1 MPVRFQQEQLLNES
15 ENFSLRVTDDF
26 FAKRELSFNGFK
38 WGEGKYK
45 VLITHGWGSKAADF
59 YELISKLKELKELT
73 IIAFDAPGNGSSEGE
88 LSNLL
93 LYKDAVKTIIAE
105 FGSPDIMIGHSLG
118 GMANIIVLSELGIE
132 PALLISISPLIRL
145 KENFEQSMALVGIAA
160 EAQQRFLE
168 SFTEKFNVPASRY
181 NLIDRYSINDK
192 INHLLLYDKNDQIS
206 SYNFLSEFLYN
217 NPNINSHNYEDAGH
231 DKIIKSEQ
239 VLCSIINAIKMA
251 AGI

>member
-1 MPVRFQQEQLLNES
+1 
-15 ENFSLRVTDDF
+15 
-26 FAKRELSFNGFK
+26 
-38 WGEGKYK
+38 
-45 VLITHGWGSKAADF
+45 
-59 YELISKLKELKELT
+59 
-73 IIAFDAPGNGSSEGE
+73 
-88 LSNLL
+88 
-93 LYKDAVKTIIAE
+93 
-105 FGSPDIMIGHSLG
+105 MIGHSLG

-168 SFTEKFNVPASRY
+168 SFTEKFNVPASLY

-217 NPNINSHNYEDAGH
+217 NPNINSQDYEDAGH
-231 DKIIKSEQ
+231 EKIIKSEQ
-239 VLCSIINAIKMA
+239 VVSRIMNAVKISMC
-251 AGI
+251 I